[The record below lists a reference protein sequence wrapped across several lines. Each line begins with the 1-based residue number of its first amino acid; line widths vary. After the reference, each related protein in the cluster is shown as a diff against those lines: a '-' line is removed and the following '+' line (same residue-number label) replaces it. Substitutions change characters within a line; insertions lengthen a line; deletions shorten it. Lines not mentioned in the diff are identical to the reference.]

1 MKSDVQFFRIV
12 ASSFVGGVFLT
23 LCLVGCGKSDVVS
36 SSEDEPNI
44 DIEGNELVEI
54 EPDRSLILHNPFTE
68 WVTYASIGDGAS
80 TTYWSDYDNMHT
92 SEGSVV
98 KVSDYSNT
106 LYLRGA
112 WADFNP
118 EDGVYAWEDECTTQA
133 SKRLKGF
140 MEEAEKR
147 GMKLAFTFVVDS
159 RDKHDNFTPAFV
171 KDAGAKGYETVTGSA
186 TVWSPYPDD
195 PIFQKYYEKFIYA
208 LGERFDD
215 PDKVQFISGTGLGKW
230 GEYHT
235 VWYYGTKVEGKE
247 ELPIRESVFDWATSL
262 YADAFKRVP
271 LLINFHR
278 WIGTGRDWVNE
289 STYDE
294 DTERLIGKAVEKG
307 YSLRHD
313 AFGMHPYYG
322 NWERE
327 FAQKWFYKRPII
339 MEGGWVVG
347 THRYWTDSEGKYR
360 EGHPEDVRNGEF
372 KDAQEAHV
380 NMMDFRI
387 ENETET
393 WFGKSFDLVKRFVQE
408 GGYRLYPSKVSL
420 PTTMENNTSVTLVHY
435 WKNIGWGY
443 CPTNMPQWKN
453 KYKVAFALLDTKTE
467 NVKFMFVD
475 DKPEACDWILGN
487 EKEYI
492 FNTKIEN
499 IPTGNYTWA
508 IGIIDMEKEDPTIG
522 IKLSVSKNVTS
533 KGWLKLR
540 DVIVK

>member
-262 YADAFKRVP
+262 YADAFKT
-271 LLINFHR
+271 I
-278 WIGTGRDWVNE
+278 
-289 STYDE
+289 
-294 DTERLIGKAVEKG
+294 
-307 YSLRHD
+307 
-313 AFGMHPYYG
+313 
-322 NWERE
+322 
-327 FAQKWFYKRPII
+327 
-339 MEGGWVVG
+339 
-347 THRYWTDSEGKYR
+347 
-360 EGHPEDVRNGEF
+360 VR
-372 KDAQEAHV
+372 
-380 NMMDFRI
+380 
-387 ENETET
+387 
-393 WFGKSFDLVKRFVQE
+393 
-408 GGYRLYPSKVSL
+408 
-420 PTTMENNTSVTLVHY
+420 
-435 WKNIGWGY
+435 
-443 CPTNMPQWKN
+443 
-453 KYKVAFALLDTKTE
+453 
-467 NVKFMFVD
+467 
-475 DKPEACDWILGN
+475 
-487 EKEYI
+487 
-492 FNTKIEN
+492 
-499 IPTGNYTWA
+499 
-508 IGIIDMEKEDPTIG
+508 
-522 IKLSVSKNVTS
+522 
-533 KGWLKLR
+533 
-540 DVIVK
+540 